1 MPEVRSRAST
11 VLRMD
16 SSASGGLKTAGMTA
30 DRARVT
36 NKHKLY
42 RSMCGLKLRNEINKN
57 TVKYV
62 RCVMQDEGEIENNSL
77 SGLATSVSEPRRSSQ
92 NARLVVPLLITAIV
106 MLFGMS
112 VYQVLKH
119 LLLPDMSLA
128 ESNIITVLFSSVVAM
143 TAAYFVLRNRQF
155 LLEQTL
161 KEIAERKRAEAEIKA
176 LNKDLQFHV
185 TQLESANKELE
196 SFSYSVSHD
205 LRAPLRHISG
215 YVELLLKNGSSVLDE
230 KSLRYLTTISESA
243 NRMGLLIDDLLTFS
257 RIGRVEMQKTVFS
270 LEQLVEEVV
279 GDLEHETKRRE
290 IVWERGPLPDV
301 YGDRSLMKLVFL
313 NLIAN
318 AIKFTAPRPQAR
330 IQIGTASGGD
340 DETVVF
346 VRDNGVGFNMKYAD
360 KLFGVFQR
368 LHPADQFEG
377 TGIGLAN
384 VHRIIHRHGGKTWA
398 EGEVDGGAA
407 FYVSIPK
414 DNKGGTNG
422 H

>member
-1 MPEVRSRAST
+1 
-11 VLRMD
+11 
-16 SSASGGLKTAGMTA
+16 
-30 DRARVT
+30 
-36 NKHKLY
+36 
-42 RSMCGLKLRNEINKN
+42 
-57 TVKYV
+57 
-62 RCVMQDEGEIENNSL
+62 MQDEGEIENNSL
-77 SGLATSVSEPRRSSQ
+77 SGLATSVPDPQRLSQ
-92 NARLVVPLLITAIV
+92 NTRLVVPLLMTAIV

-119 LLLPDMSLA
+119 LLLPNMSLA
-128 ESNIITVLFSSVVAM
+128 ESNIITVLFSSVVA
-143 TAAYFVLRNRQF
+143 TTGAYFVLRNRQF

-176 LNKDLQFHV
+176 LNKDLEFHV
-185 TQLESANKELE
+185 IQLESANKELE

-215 YVELLLKNGSSVLDE
+215 YVELLLKNASSALDE

-243 NRMGLLIDDLLTFS
+243 KRMGLLIDDLLTFS

-279 GDLEHETKRRE
+279 GDLEHETNGRE

-318 AIKFTAPRPQAR
+318 AIKFTAPRKQAK

-368 LHPADQFEG
+368 LHAADQCEG

-384 VHRIIHRHGGKTWA
+384 VQRIIHRHGGKTWA
-398 EGEVDGGAA
+398 EGEVDEGAT

-414 DNKGGTNG
+414 
-422 H
+422 

>member
-1 MPEVRSRAST
+1 
-11 VLRMD
+11 
-16 SSASGGLKTAGMTA
+16 
-30 DRARVT
+30 
-36 NKHKLY
+36 
-42 RSMCGLKLRNEINKN
+42 
-57 TVKYV
+57 
-62 RCVMQDEGEIENNSL
+62 MQDEGEIENNAL
-77 SGLATSVSEPRRSSQ
+77 GRLATSVSEPRRSIQ
-92 NARLVVPLLITAIV
+92 NTRLAVPLLITAIV

-119 LLLPDMSLA
+119 LLLPNMSLA
-128 ESNIITVLFSSVVAM
+128 ESNIITVLFSSVVA
-143 TAAYFVLRNRQF
+143 TTGAYFVLRNRQF

-176 LNKDLQFHV
+176 LNKDLEFHV

-205 LRAPLRHISG
+205 LRAPLRHING
-215 YVELLLKNGSSVLDE
+215 YVELLLKNASSALDE

-279 GDLEHETKRRE
+279 GDLEHETNGRE
-290 IVWERGPLPDV
+290 IVWERGRPLPDV

-318 AIKFTAPRPQAR
+318 AIKFTAPRNQAR

-346 VRDNGVGFNMKYAD
+346 VRDNGVGFDMKYAD
-360 KLFGVFQR
+360 KLFGVFER
-368 LHPADQFEG
+368 LHAAEQFEG

-384 VHRIIHRHGGKTWA
+384 VQRIIHRHGGKTWA

>member
-1 MPEVRSRAST
+1 
-11 VLRMD
+11 
-16 SSASGGLKTAGMTA
+16 
-30 DRARVT
+30 
-36 NKHKLY
+36 
-42 RSMCGLKLRNEINKN
+42 
-57 TVKYV
+57 
-62 RCVMQDEGEIENNSL
+62 MQDEGEIGNNSL
-77 SGLATSVSEPRRSSQ
+77 SGLATSVSDPQRLSQ
-92 NARLVVPLLITAIV
+92 NTRLVVPLLMTAIV

-119 LLLPDMSLA
+119 LLLPNMSLA
-128 ESNIITVLFSSVVAM
+128 ESNIITVLFSSVVA
-143 TAAYFVLRNRQF
+143 TTGAYFVLRNRQF

-176 LNKDLQFHV
+176 LNKDLEFHV
-185 TQLESANKELE
+185 IQLESANKELE

-215 YVELLLKNGSSVLDE
+215 YVELLLKNASSALDE

-243 NRMGLLIDDLLTFS
+243 KRMGLLIDDLLTFS

-279 GDLEHETKRRE
+279 GDLEHETNGRE

-318 AIKFTAPRPQAR
+318 AIKFTAPRKQAK

-368 LHPADQFEG
+368 LHAADQFEG

-384 VHRIIHRHGGKTWA
+384 VQRIIHRHGGKTWA

-414 DNKGGTNG
+414 DNQGGTNG
-422 H
+422 Y